1 LVFFQK
7 NSTSDLKTLFHLIS
21 KMQTILIDHREHP
34 KIKKE
39 LIKHELDIKEKQLG
53 IADYIIRT
61 KDFNGK
67 ILRVGI
73 EKKTKQDFLNSII
86 DKRLIKQ
93 LIELK
98 ENFDIPLLILEG
110 SENIYSIRNFHPNSI
125 RGMLASIAI
134 DFQVPILQT
143 RNFRDTASLIAI
155 IAKRLEKSRYHPSLL
170 KKPKPLTLKQQQ
182 EFLIETLPGIGPTL
196 SKSLL
201 KKFKTIKKIINT
213 HPKRLQKI
221 KKIGPKK
228 AEKLHKLI
236 NEKYKD

>member
-1 LVFFQK
+1 
-7 NSTSDLKTLFHLIS
+7 
-21 KMQTILIDHREHP
+21 MPTIIIDHREHP

-39 LIKHELDIKEKQLG
+39 FIKHNLEIKEKQLG

-61 KDFNGK
+61 KDHNGK
-67 ILRVGI
+67 IIKVGI

-86 DKRLIKQ
+86 DKRIIKQ
-93 LIELK
+93 LISLK

-110 SENIYSIRNFHPNSI
+110 SENIYSLRNFHPNSI

-134 DFQVPILQT
+134 DFQIPILQT
-143 RNFRDTASLIAI
+143 RNFRDTASLITV
-155 IAKRLEKSRYHPSLL
+155 IANRLEKSYYHPSLL

-201 KKFKTIKKIINT
+201 KKFKTIKKIINAS
-213 HPKRLQKI
+213 PEKLQKI
-221 KKIGPKK
+221 EKIGPKK
-228 AEKLHKLI
+228 AEEITKLI
-236 NEKYKD
+236 KEIYKE